1 MNIVTA
7 LLKIVLAFCC
17 PVGAL
22 RITPCVCFFQ
32 RKEKKN
38 AEIKDVKCF
47 HHREVA
53 RVGGNVNPAETL
65 NDE

>member
-1 MNIVTA
+1 M
-7 LLKIVLAFCC
+7 
-17 PVGAL
+17 
-22 RITPCVCFFQ
+22 CVFS
-32 RKEKKN
+32 KEKKN
-38 AEIKDVKCF
+38 AEIKEVKCF